1 MKPNEPLIQTLQV
14 WRVRPPSDPRFR
26 SEVWRRIEALRG
38 TGSWAGFAR
47 AHAAG
52 LAAAVVLT
60 AGLSGWIGHTAAQ
73 VHVRADRDTLL
84 AGYVASLDA
93 RIQTGLDEESP

>member
-1 MKPNEPLIQTLQV
+1 MKPNEPLIQNLQV
-14 WRVRPPSDPRFR
+14 WRVSPPPDSRFR
-26 SEVWRRIEALRG
+26 GEVWRRIDALRG
-38 TGSWAGFAR
+38 AGSWAGFVR

-93 RIQTGLDEESP
+93 RVQTGLDEESP